1 MKYQKQIDNIMD
13 FFDFHKVQKMMEAV
27 EWTWHGEGV
36 PIEPDL
42 RQTARKLLQQLVE
55 ENIAECGTGGFTASR
70 FKYEDGV
77 EELTLRWGVEWT
89 ESSEEYV

>member
-1 MKYQKQIDNIMD
+1 MKYQKQIDEIMD

-27 EWTWHGEGV
+27 EWTWHDEGV
-36 PIEPDL
+36 PDEPDL

-55 ENIAECGTGGFTASR
+55 QNLSEIGTGGFTVSR

-77 EELTLRWGVEWT
+77 EEITLRWGIEWT
-89 ESSEEYV
+89 ASDSEAS